1 MQPNNQQ
8 PHLKHKHKA
17 IKYVAALITDIV
29 NKGQTKAQITKDLK
43 TLFEGL
49 WIDDLPVDDDYKLAL
64 RVECIIRFGQYFFTA
79 FFPVAHGDFHREV
92 LANLITKSRFV
103 IAAPREHAKSTT
115 VSFLFVTY
123 CIVYNRKRFILLVSD
138 TASQAENFVRDI
150 KDELE
155 TNTDLLEFFGKLE
168 GKNNWTASD
177 FTTSTGVRLMAK
189 GAGQSLRGVRKKES
203 RPDLVIC
210 DDLENDEL
218 VNTVAQRDKLYNWF
232 NKVLINVTGKGGQIA
247 FIGTILHY
255 DSVLQRLLD
264 SKKNDDRW
272 YTHKYVAWWDDGD
285 TKKILWSEWW
295 SLDRLI
301 ERRQDIGEFA
311 FQSEFLNEPI
321 DDSTAIFKREW
332 IFNNAFDLKD
342 LPRGEDGEP
351 DIKATYGAIDPA
363 ISKSETADYTAIC
376 TVYLDKDGFIWVVG
390 ADQSRSS
397 LNEQV
402 QKVCQLHEL
411 YDYDKFGVET
421 VAYQAGLKQEIDRE
435 SRLSNLY
442 IPTQKLTPTRDKV
455 SRAQILSVYFE
466 QGIIKIR
473 KDLEPLIN
481 QLLVFPKGEHD
492 DLVDALVYAVLLA
505 KPAKKRVRVFAR
517 KPKGF

>member
-1 MQPNNQQ
+1 MQTHLRYKQQ
-8 PHLKHKHKA
+8 AQTKLKQLIKTVLETAPDKITITRELKA
-17 IKYVAALITDIV
+17 I
-29 NKGQTKAQITKDLK
+29 
-43 TLFEGL
+43 FEGKWVDL
-49 WIDDLPVDDDYKLAL
+49 LPIDDDFKVAL
-64 RVECIIRFGQYFFTA
+64 KVECIIRFGQYFFTA
-79 FFPVAHGDFHREV
+79 YFPVPQGDFHREV
-92 LANLITKSRFV
+92 LANLITKERFV

-115 VSFLFVTY
+115 VSFLYVTY
-123 CIVYNRKRFILLVSD
+123 CILYQMKKFILIVSD
-138 TASQAENFVRDI
+138 TASQSENFTSDI

-155 TNTDLLEFFGKLE
+155 TNKDIFKMFGKLE
-168 GKNNWTASD
+168 SKNRWTVSD
-177 FTTSTGVRLMAK
+177 FTTTTGIRLMAK

-218 VNTVAQRDKLYNWF
+218 VNTAAQRNKLFNWF
-232 NKVLINVTGKGGQIA
+232 NKVLINVTGRGGHIA

-255 DSVLQRLLD
+255 DSVLSRLLENF
-264 SKKNDDRW
+264 KDDERW
-272 YTHKYVAWWDDGD
+272 YTHKYQALWDEDGV
-285 TKKILWSEWW
+285 KKVLWSEWW
-295 SLDRLI
+295 DLDRLL
-301 ERRQDIGEFA
+301 ERKQDIGEYA

-321 DDSTAIFKREW
+321 DESTAIFKRDW
-332 IFNNAFDLKD
+332 VLNNTFDLKD
-342 LPRGEDGEP
+342 LPRNKGGEP

-363 ISKSETADYTAIC
+363 ISKRETADYTAIC
-376 TVYLDKDGFIWVVG
+376 TVYLATDGFIYVIG
-390 ADQSRSS
+390 AEESRSS

-402 QKVCQLHEL
+402 QKVCQLQEL

-435 SRLSNLY
+435 SRLRNLY
-442 IPTQKLTPTRDKV
+442 VPTQKITPTRDKV

-473 KDLEPLIN
+473 KDLESLIN

-492 DLVDALVYAVLLA
+492 DLVDALVYAVTLA
-505 KPAKKRVRVFAR
+505 KPAKKRVRVFAS